1 MFVIFQITDR
11 DFEHADFDS
20 DLMSERLN
28 SDETMNIS
36 QCDVTGVLQSN
47 QWKLVNDNSVQTFL
61 TKMKLAANGWT

>member
-47 QWKLVNDNSVQTFL
+47 QWKLVNDNSVP
-61 TKMKLAANGWT
+61 NIPDEDEISC